1 MQKPISPSL
10 IYRKISTTSQ
20 VPVAF
25 GSPTAANISQI
36 ESTVEKIFSLILLD
50 N

>member
-10 IYRKISTTSQ
+10 IYRKISTTTQ
-20 VPVAF
+20 VPTAF
-25 GSPTAANISQI
+25 GTPTAANVAEI